1 MSITTI
7 MNIIVVLALTFTV
20 SVVDAAFT
28 VNVCF
33 TVAGKG
39 VTNALVKCY
48 DSDWGPDDVVGP
60 SGGVR
65 TGTNGCVAVRDTQ
78 TWYERPDV
86 YCQIFANGECFAGV
100 TTRIVND
107 HSSSSNLNLGTVALT
122 YDANYCGNFGEN
134 ANGCGPASFPS
145 WLNDAATSVSGFADQ
160 CAAHDACYSTC
171 SASRTTCDNEF
182 LDDME
187 AVCAGSWTCLTLAN
201 LYYQAVDEFGA
212 SACTSAR
219 SGRCTSTALCNQ

>member
-1 MSITTI
+1 MSKV
-7 MNIIVVLALTFTV
+7 IIVTIIALTL
-20 SVVDAAFT
+20 SVATDAAFT

-39 VTNALVKCY
+39 VSNALVKCY

-86 YCQIFANGECFAGV
+86 YCQIFANGECFAGA

-107 HSSSSNLNLGTVALT
+107 HSSSSNLNLGTLALT
-122 YDANYCGNFGEN
+122 YDANYCGNFG
-134 ANGCGPASFPS
+134 ADGNGCGPESFPS

-160 CAAHDACYSTC
+160 CAAHDTCYSSC
-171 SASRTTCDNEF
+171 SVTRTQCDDEF

-201 LYYQAVDEFGA
+201 LYYQAVDGFGA
-212 SACTSAR
+212 SACIAAR
-219 SGRCTSTALCNQ
+219 TGKCTSTALCNQ